1 MASFPDHNSIGDLM
15 RLTTYE
21 FKRCIGAM
29 FEMSTADARKI
40 LPAHLHPLEVQ
51 HTRSVLAVL
60 AFQFTGSEVG
70 VYDEVV
76 LSVVTPPRIEPGKP
90 LPQAAFYPFMLA
102 TSTEAA
108 RRHAIDR
115 WHLPHYMKDLGFSF
129 EETEGQMRVGVMD
142 EGSPVLDLTVSE
154 HSFEPVTN
162 PYHCFMTNGE
172 ERLKVNIFMN
182 AAHSEHEE
190 ETGELILHE
199 HAMTEALTLEEVSS
213 YPFREEWYGPGIQTF
228 EEVERI

>member
-1 MASFPDHNSIGDLM
+1 M

-21 FKRCIGAM
+21 FKHCIGAM

-40 LPAHLHPLEVQ
+40 LPGHLYPLEVQ
-51 HTRSVLAVL
+51 HTRSVFAVL

-70 VYDEVV
+70 AYDEVV
-76 LSVVTPPRIEPGKP
+76 LSVVTPPRVEPGKP

-108 RRHAIDR
+108 RNHAIER
-115 WHLPHYMKDLGFSF
+115 WHLPHYMKDLQFSF
-129 EETEGQMRVGVMD
+129 EEADGEMRVSVFD
-142 EGSPVLDLTVSE
+142 EGAPVLELKVSE
-154 HSFEPVTN
+154 HSFKPVTN
-162 PYHCFMTNGE
+162 PYHCFMVNGD

-182 AAHSEHEE
+182 AAHSQHEE
-190 ETGELILHE
+190 ETGELLLYPHP
-199 HAMTEALTLEEVSS
+199 MTERLNLQEVSS